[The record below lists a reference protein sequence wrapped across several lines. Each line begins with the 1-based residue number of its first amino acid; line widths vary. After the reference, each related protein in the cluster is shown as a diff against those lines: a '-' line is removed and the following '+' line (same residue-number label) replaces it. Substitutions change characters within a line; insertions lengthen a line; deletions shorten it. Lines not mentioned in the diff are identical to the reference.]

1 MTPYKISCLRRE
13 KAQNSVIKSLLIC
26 KLANMTSPS
35 VKLIDEEFSLW
46 QWWKESLSIELIQ
59 EDCSLKGFHIWKCFL
74 GRYSFSLVKV
84 GFLFQTKTDSKLQAW
99 TRAFSTVISF
109 SKHHLE
115 DLLSSVTEVTGI
127 SLLQACQ
134 MSSNMFFWSLKS
146 QNS

>member
-1 MTPYKISCLRRE
+1 MTPYEISCLE
-13 KAQNSVIKSLLIC
+13 GESTKQCHKI
-26 KLANMTSPS
+26 SPYLQVS
-35 VKLIDEEFSLW
+35 KYDFTFSQTHRWRIQLVTMVKGVS
-46 QWWKESLSIELIQ
+46 SIELIQ

-115 DLLSSVTEVTGI
+115 DFLSSVTEVTGI

-134 MSSNMFFWSLKS
+134 ISSNMFFWSLKS